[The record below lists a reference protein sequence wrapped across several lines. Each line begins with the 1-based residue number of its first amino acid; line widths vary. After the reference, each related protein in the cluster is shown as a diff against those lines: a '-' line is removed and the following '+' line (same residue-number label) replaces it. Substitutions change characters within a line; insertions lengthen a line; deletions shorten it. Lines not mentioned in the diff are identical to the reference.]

1 MSPRELDD
9 ETKHIATFDPAV
21 AHVDRTRRYRARR
34 TDRALPPAGPGAAGA
49 ALRCAFAAL
58 GAGVGCSSDSRLLRG
73 GTTPPRPGRAE
84 TLNLSATRAPA
95 DTRRSLAKSR
105 TNRTCPATTH
115 DPRRVRRLR
124 TTMQIMR
131 PWMHAAQITNRTTSR
146 PRTQSPASRVPPRVA
161 YAACSLGRGVHHV
174 PLSPGRCTFEHG
186 ASREQLP
193 DGQLPDWPVA
203 TCREGRALQS
213 ARSAAIASAMS
224 FMRATGPAASR
235 RFASESCAV
244 ASLSRLLSTA
254 TACWT

>member
-1 MSPRELDD
+1 MKLNTSPRRSTRLSH
-9 ETKHIATFDPAV
+9 TSIAEHTSY
-21 AHVDRTRRYRARR
+21 TRPRSARAR
-34 TDRALPPAGPGAAGA
+34 GPGAAGA

-58 GAGVGCSSDSRLLRG
+58 GAGVGCSSDSRLSRG
-73 GTTPPRPGRAE
+73 GATPPRPGRAD
-84 TLNLSATRAPA
+84 TQSLRQTGRA

-146 PRTQSPASRVPPRVA
+146 PRTQSPASRVPPRAA

-193 DGQLPDWPVA
+193 DWQLPDWPVA

>member
-1 MSPRELDD
+1 MKLNTSPRS
-9 ETKHIATFDPAV
+9 
-21 AHVDRTRRYRARR
+21 TRLSH
-34 TDRALPPAGPGAAGA
+34 TCLSCGGHTHDRALAGRGATGA
-49 ALRCAFAAL
+49 ALRCARSRRSGPASDVRRTRGSRGAARRRL
-58 GAGVGCSSDSRLLRG
+58 APAG
-73 GTTPPRPGRAE
+73 P
-84 TLNLSATRAPA
+84 TLNLSATRAGR
-95 DTRRSLAKSR
+95 TRDDRSLNHAP
-105 TNRTCPATTH
+105 TE
-115 DPRRVRRLR
+115 RVRPRP
-124 TTMQIMR
+124 TTRAASGGCAQPCRSCGHGCMR
-131 PWMHAAQITNRTTSR
+131 HKLQTEPQA
-146 PRTQSPASRVPPRVA
+146 
-161 YAACSLGRGVHHV
+161 GRGRNLRHPVYLLVQHTRPVHLAAGCIMCM

-193 DGQLPDWPVA
+193 DWQLPDWPVA

>member
-21 AHVDRTRRYRARR
+21 AHVPVVRAYTRPRAR
-34 TDRALPPAGPGAAGA
+34 GPGRHRRRA
-49 ALRCAFAAL
+49 ALRSFAAL

-73 GTTPPRPGRAE
+73 GATPPRPGRAD
-84 TLNLSATRAPA
+84 TQSLRHTGRA

-131 PWMHAAQITNRTTSR
+131 PWMHAAQITKRTTSR

-174 PLSPGRCTFEHG
+174 HATLARPLH
-186 ASREQLP
+186 L
-193 DGQLPDWPVA
+193 
-203 TCREGRALQS
+203 
-213 ARSAAIASAMS
+213 
-224 FMRATGPAASR
+224 
-235 RFASESCAV
+235 
-244 ASLSRLLSTA
+244 
-254 TACWT
+254 